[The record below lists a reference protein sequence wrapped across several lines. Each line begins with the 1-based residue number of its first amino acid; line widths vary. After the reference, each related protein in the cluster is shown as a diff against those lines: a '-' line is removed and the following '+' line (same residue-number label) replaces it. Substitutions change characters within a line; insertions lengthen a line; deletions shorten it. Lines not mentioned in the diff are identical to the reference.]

1 MRSSGRWKKCGKP
14 RATEGNDARRGEVC
28 GANQRLSERV
38 VKRVSAVAACRLGRA
53 SKQASQPV
61 DQSIN
66 RPVCLLLSVNGG
78 SFRWLSI
85 HSEARVRNEDTGS
98 IRLSLAE
105 ASEWGT

>member
-66 RPVCLLLSVNGG
+66 QS
-78 SFRWLSI
+78 S
-85 HSEARVRNEDTGS
+85 RVPAAIGKWRELQVVVDTF
-98 IRLSLAE
+98 
-105 ASEWGT
+105 